1 MTHVFISYAR
11 SDEAIARELE
21 QALLQEGFSTFLD
34 QSPENGIAAGTDW
47 LDELHRALARTGCLV
62 YLSSAASASSAWCRA
77 ELLNA
82 YWAGKVIIPVAID
95 DTEPPLSQRV
105 QAVRLT
111 KPLSESITRIVEL
124 VRRQFPFASSSPPL
138 SRTANPFPGLRSF
151 TEKEAELFFGRWDLA
166 DEIARQLAAPRASP
180 EEFHTGHQRAV
191 GLWEVLAGPGGRP
204 AAAAGAVRR
213 HVVRRTARTRRRN
226 HRLGHAPH
234 VA

>member
-124 VRRQFPFASSSPPL
+124 VRPAVPVRVVFAAAFQDRESV
-138 SRTANPFPGLRSF
+138 SRTTVLHRERGRTVFRALGPGRRDRPPASR
-151 TEKEAELFFGRWDLA
+151 AAGLA
-166 DEIARQLAAPRASP
+166 RGV
-180 EEFHTGHQRAV
+180 HTGHQRAV